1 MTVTGVKIILVEP
14 AGHMNVGSVARVM
27 KNFCLNQLV
36 LVNPKCDYLG
46 DEALRMAV
54 HAKDVLQ
61 TAEVVNT
68 LPEGLK
74 GCKRAIA
81 TTARSRDWEI
91 PLEPPRIALPWLLE
105 EIGQPSAL
113 IFGPE
118 DRGLSNE
125 ELNYAQRFM
134 RIPTNPEYASLNLAT
149 SVGICCYE
157 LATISGMFLDS
168 KVDNSEYKVENHY
181 KIQPQIEAKT
191 QENTSD
197 TLKKPLGTLSVDSSE
212 YDIAPLDVVEGYYQQ
227 LESVLL
233 TISYLYPHTVA
244 SRMEK
249 FRQMYNRAQLRTK
262 EVAMLRGVLRQT
274 LWALS
279 NHELLDI
286 SSQANSSQ
294 ANSSQASEREN
305 L

>member
-14 AGHMNVGSVARVM
+14 AGPINVGSVARVM

-36 LVNPKCDYLG
+36 LVNPQCDHLG

-54 HAKDVLQ
+54 HAGDVLQ
-61 TAEVVNT
+61 TAKVVKT
-68 LPEGLK
+68 LPEALK

-91 PLEPPRIALPWLLE
+91 PLEPPLIALPWLLE

-149 SVGICCYE
+149 SVSICCYE
-157 LATISGMFLDS
+157 LATISGIFS
-168 KVDNSEYKVENHY
+168 KSSEYKVENNY

-191 QENTSD
+191 QNISEDKLKTS
-197 TLKKPLGTLSVDSSE
+197 SVNNSE

-249 FRQMYNRAQLRTK
+249 FRQMYNRAELRTK

-279 NHELLDI
+279 NHELLNI
-286 SSQANSSQ
+286 PSQPD
-294 ANSSQASEREN
+294 EREN